1 MVGSAAPYED
11 VWRKTLQRILRLLA
25 PLTLLLAA
33 TALVACGGGD
43 SGTSGKKLSST
54 SDPQKILDD
63 TFSGGKTVES
73 GRFDL
78 KMTINATG
86 GGSTLNGPVDITL
99 GGPFQ
104 SQGKAKVPKFDID
117 LEFKGAGQDIKAG
130 ATSTGEKG
138 FLSFNGTDYSV
149 PDDVF
154 KQFSQGY
161 TQAQD
166 QNKSQGGTLKE
177 LGITPQD
184 WLKDPQ
190 VDDSSSVEG
199 TDTVKVTGG
208 IDVPKMLDDVS
219 TLLSKAGSLGIP
231 NTGQIPSQLTDDQK
245 AQVEKAI
252 QSADVTIE
260 SGKDDSILRRMAFT
274 LAIQDPTGSGGK
286 ADIDFDLTLSDLGAD
301 QEISEPS
308 NTKPLNDLLSQ
319 FGGLGALGG
328 LGGSSSSSSG
338 GGASADAAQKYS
350 DCVKAAGSDQSKLQD
365 CADLL
370 GG

>member
-1 MVGSAAPYED
+1 
-11 VWRKTLQRILRLLA
+11 LQRILRLLA
-25 PLTLLLAA
+25 PLALLLAA

-43 SGTSGKKLSST
+43 NKTSGKKLSST
-54 SDPQKILDD
+54 SDPQQILDD

-73 GRFDL
+73 GKFAL

-86 GGSTLNGPVDITL
+86 GGSTLQGPVDITL

-104 SQGKAKVPKFDID
+104 SQGKGKVPKFDID

-130 ATSTGEKG
+130 ATSTGDKG

-161 TQAQD
+161 TQAQEK
-166 QNKSQGGTLKE
+166 NKSQGGTLKE

-199 TDTVKVTGG
+199 TDTVKVSGP
-208 IDVPKMLDDVS
+208 IDVPKMLADVN

-231 NTGQIPSQLTDDQK
+231 NTGQIPSQLTQEQM
-245 AQVEKAI
+245 AQVEKAVKN
-252 QSADVTIE
+252 ADVTIE
-260 SGKDDSILRRMAFT
+260 SGKDDSILRRIAFT
-274 LAIQDPTGSGGK
+274 LGIEDPTGSGGK
-286 ADIDFDLTLSDLGAD
+286 ADIDFDLTLSQLGED
-301 QEISEPS
+301 QEVSEPS

-328 LGGSSSSSSG
+328 LGGSSSGG
-338 GGASADAAQKYS
+338 GGASAAAAQKYS
-350 DCVKAAGSDQSKLQD
+350 DCVKAAGTDQSKLQD
-365 CADLL
+365 CASLL
-370 GG
+370 SG

>member
-1 MVGSAAPYED
+1 MVGSAVPTED

-33 TALVACGGGD
+33 MALVACGGD
-43 SGTSGKKLSST
+43 DNGTSGEKLSST
-54 SDPQKILDD
+54 SDPQQILDD
-63 TFSGGKTVES
+63 TFSAGKKVES

-78 KMTINATG
+78 TMTINATG
-86 GGSTLNGPVDITL
+86 GGSSLEGPIEVTL

-104 SQGKAKVPKFDID
+104 SEGENKVPKFDID
-117 LEFKGAGQDIKAG
+117 LAFEGAGQNIKAG

-138 FLSFNGTDYSV
+138 FLSFNGTDYAV

-161 TQAQD
+161 TQAQE
-166 QNKSQGGTLKE
+166 QNKSQEGTLKE

-190 VDDSSSVEG
+190 VDEDSSVEG
-199 TDTVKVTGG
+199 TDTVKVSGA
-208 IDVPKMLDDVS
+208 IDVPKMLDDVN

-231 NTGQIPSQLTDDQK
+231 NTGQLPSQITDDQRK
-245 AQVEKAI
+245 QVEEAI
-252 QSADVTIE
+252 KTADVTIE

-274 LAIQDPTGSGGK
+274 LAIEDPTGSGGK
-286 ADIDFDLTLSDLGAD
+286 ADIDFDLTLSGLGED

-308 NTKPLNDLLSQ
+308 DTKPLNDLLSQ
-319 FGGLGALGG
+319 FGGLGGLGG
-328 LGGSSSSSSG
+328 LGGASG
-338 GGASADAAQKYS
+338 GSGSGASADAAQEYS
-350 DCVKAAGSDQSKLQD
+350 DCVTNAGGDQAKLQE